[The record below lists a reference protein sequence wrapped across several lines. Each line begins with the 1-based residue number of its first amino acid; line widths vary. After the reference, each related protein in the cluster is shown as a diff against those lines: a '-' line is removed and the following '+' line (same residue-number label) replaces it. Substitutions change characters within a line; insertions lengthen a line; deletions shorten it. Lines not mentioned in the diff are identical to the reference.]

1 MSVLDELDWS
11 FSRPPPA
18 AVAAAGVKVANR
30 YLWPNSKGITT
41 AELEELLAVGVGVT
55 FGYEANSGD
64 HLLGAAKGY
73 EAGARARALME
84 ALPHTA
90 GLPIYYACDQQVIG
104 DEEMQ
109 ATLAYLRAA
118 DSPEHPARCYAQK
131 SVCDA
136 FARPAWQTLAWSD
149 GLVSLHAVMYQWA
162 INQTFAGSAVDYDQV
177 LDIDQIGAAWP
188 PGHVPLGSGTPIGG
202 TAITPKPGGFLMAL
216 TDAQQTEALTLL
228 RALKAAQGLSA
239 SQQQHQYNLS
249 VGTRQVVAQLTAG
262 QTAGT
267 AAQKAQIAAVMA
279 ELQKLEA
286 AS

>member
-1 MSVLDELDWS
+1 MSVLDELDYSWA
-11 FSRPPPA
+11 RPDPA
-18 AVAAAGVKVANR
+18 AIAAAGIKVVNR
-30 YLWPNSKGITT
+30 YLWKGGKGITK
-41 AELEELLAVGVGVT
+41 AELEDLLGDGLGVAL
-55 FGYEANSGD
+55 GYEGDQGD

-73 EAGARARALME
+73 ENGARARDLMD

-216 TDAQQTEALTLL
+216 SDAQQTEALTLL
-228 RALKAAQGLSA
+228 RALKAAQGLNA
-239 SQQQHQYNLS
+239 TQQQHQYNLS
-249 VGTRQVVAQLTAG
+249 VQTNQFANRLLTN

-267 AAQKAQIAAVMA
+267 AAQKARAAAVMA